1 MRRRE
6 LGGDRG
12 ERKREQIGEVEK
24 EGRKG
29 IERIWRGEVKS
40 LGRVNFEVAVWPAFA
55 WPLVRST
62 GGGRVRC

>member
-29 IERIWRGEVKS
+29 IERTWRGEIKNP
-40 LGRVNFEVAVWPAFA
+40 GRVKFEVAV
-55 WPLVRST
+55 
-62 GGGRVRC
+62 